1 MDFPTEGIVNW
12 LESAI
17 RLATPLIIA
26 ATGGLFVERSGV
38 LNIGI
43 EGMML
48 FGAFAAVAGSF
59 LTGNV
64 LLAALMA
71 MVVGGLLGLLHAY
84 LTVTRRADQIVSG
97 AAINLLALGATD
109 LLNRR
114 LFLEGRPRV
123 ALFPVIG
130 PESMRDIPIA
140 GPLVFDQPVIVWIAM
155 LLSIFLS
162 ILLYRTTI
170 GLHLRSA
177 GEHSKALRSAGHSVV
192 RLRYFGV
199 LMSGI
204 FAGLGGAALSLGAVG
219 IFTPNMTNGRG
230 FVVLAAFVAGKW
242 NPMLVAIACLV
253 FGMADALQLQAQA
266 VGMGIPYQFLIMLP
280 YLLTV
285 AALAGLVGRTT
296 TPKELGKPYDPQDV

>member
-1 MDFPTEGIVNW
+1 MNLQLEGIVHW

-26 ATGGLFVERSGV
+26 ASGGLFVERTGV

-71 MVVGGLLGLLHAY
+71 MATGGLLGLLHAY
-84 LTVTRRADQIVSG
+84 LTITRRADQIVSG

-123 ALFPVIG
+123 ALFPVVS
-130 PESMRDIPIA
+130 PEQLKEIPLA
-140 GPLVFDQPVIVWIAM
+140 GPLFFNQPIIVWVAILLSV
-155 LLSIFLS
+155 LLSIFL
-162 ILLYRTTI
+162 YRTTW
-170 GLHLRSA
+170 GLYMRAA
-177 GEHSKALRSAGHSVV
+177 GEHSRAVLSAGHSVV
-192 RLRYFGV
+192 RLRYAGV
-199 LMSGI
+199 LMSGV

-219 IFTPNMTNGRG
+219 VFVPNMTNGRG

-242 NPMLVAIACLV
+242 NPVLVAIACLV

-285 AALAGLVGRTT
+285 AALAGLVGRTS
-296 TPKELGKPYDPQDV
+296 TPKELGKRYEPLDV

>member
-1 MDFPTEGIVNW
+1 MEGIVHW

-26 ATGGLFVERSGV
+26 AIGGLFVERSGV

-48 FGAFAAVAGSF
+48 FGAFAAIAGSF
-59 LTGNV
+59 LTGSV
-64 LLAALMA
+64 LVGAIMA
-71 MVVGGLLGLLHAY
+71 MIVGGLLALLHAY

-114 LFLEGRPRV
+114 LFLEDRPRV
-123 ALFPVIG
+123 ALFPVIS
-130 PESMRDIPIA
+130 PESWWDIPIA
-140 GPLVFDQPVIVWIAM
+140 GPLFFDQPVIVWIAPLLAI
-155 LLSIFLS
+155 LLSV
-162 ILLYRTTI
+162 LLYRTTW
-170 GLHLRSA
+170 GLNLRAA
-177 GEHSKALRSAGHSVV
+177 GEHSKAMCSAGHSVV
-192 RLRYFGV
+192 RLRYAGV
-199 LMSGI
+199 LMSGL

-219 IFTPNMTNGRG
+219 IFIPNMTNGRG

-242 NPMLVAIACLV
+242 NPIPVAIACLV

-296 TPKELGKPYDPQDV
+296 TPKELGKAYDPQDV